1 MNYNDVVN
9 RFKEIVED
17 HRMLVDFGYGQISDI
32 KTRSEGMGELE
43 GADYPYLFLNPGVHQ
58 RTESQITYNFNMIIM
73 DMAREEEGEEYQN
86 FLNIQSNCIQYCDD
100 VLARLRYHYKDKP
113 EILFTVGY
121 TPFYERFQD
130 DLAGATATI
139 SIVVPQNI
147 NECIAPFEGD
157 TPTPPPTG
165 DLVLDL
171 YKTNLQAINPETGN
185 VSLIFDVENVDTY
198 GGWAT
203 NLYRLNT
210 GQPAGTWTII
220 MNGTIKRTTDTQDFP
235 TSFNLVTSGAAR
247 YIDPD
252 ISNWPIDPA
261 LGVDVPFTLQWTG
274 VYFDAS
280 DSLYTFQARNE
291 PPNEDA
297 FEILGGATIT
307 GYFIPAV

>member
-1 MNYNDVVN
+1 
-9 RFKEIVED
+9 
-17 HRMLVDFGYGQISDI
+17 MLVDFGYGQISDI

-147 NECIAPFEGD
+147 NECIAPFIPECGTELGVFSRSINEFEYVRDPDDDSRNWRWEMNTQVD
-157 TPTPPPTG
+157 TNIGTFADVWFSNAVTG
-165 DLVLDL
+165 DFEFHVTQQVRFVQPQPGEVIPQRPVLR
-171 YKTNLQAINPETGN
+171 NLFGGFP
-185 VSLIFDVENVDTY
+185 DVE
-198 GGWAT
+198 
-203 NLYRLNT
+203 
-210 GQPAGTWTII
+210 
-220 MNGTIKRTTDTQDFP
+220 P
-235 TSFNLVTSGAAR
+235 TCDSG
-247 YIDPD
+247 
-252 ISNWPIDPA
+252 NWP
-261 LGVDVPFTLQWTG
+261 TTWSQ
-274 VYFDAS
+274 
-280 DSLYTFQARNE
+280 E
-291 PPNEDA
+291 
-297 FEILGGATIT
+297 TIT
-307 GYFIPAV
+307 YTAVYNVTLDTLTTFGVIGFENPAEEESAIIQEIGGTLTIGYRA